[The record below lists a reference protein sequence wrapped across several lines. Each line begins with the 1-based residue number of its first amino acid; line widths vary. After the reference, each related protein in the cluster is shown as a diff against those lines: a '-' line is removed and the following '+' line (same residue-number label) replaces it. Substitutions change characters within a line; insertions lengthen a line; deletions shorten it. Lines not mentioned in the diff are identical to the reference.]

1 MDGSIN
7 MTKIETVTISLTRDM
22 MDVIRKQSSAEY
34 RSISKHIAYLIAV
47 ALKTQGETK

>member
-1 MDGSIN
+1 MNKNEVI
-7 MTKIETVTISLTRDM
+7 TISLSREI
-22 MDVIRKQSSAEY
+22 MDTIRKQSSAEY